1 MHFSR
6 ISLQVIKKDHRAL
19 DWSIKYL
26 HLRDLKNWTMKI
38 VMKKILFLTLT
49 LALAAFASFYPGL
62 GTALIV
68 AGATLFAAWFRAGE

>member
-1 MHFSR
+1 
-6 ISLQVIKKDHRAL
+6 
-19 DWSIKYL
+19 
-26 HLRDLKNWTMKI
+26 MKI

-68 AGATLFAAWFRAGE
+68 AGATFFAAWFRAGE